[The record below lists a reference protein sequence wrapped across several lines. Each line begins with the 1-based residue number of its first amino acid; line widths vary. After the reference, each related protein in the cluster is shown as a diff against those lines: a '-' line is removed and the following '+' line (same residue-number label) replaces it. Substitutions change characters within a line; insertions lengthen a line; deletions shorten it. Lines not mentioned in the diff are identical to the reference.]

1 MTTCQYCQANNFET
15 DPRCLRCGR
24 RLQPANPRPA
34 PEGYVPTD
42 WEPSPGWD
50 AVGSNGTATAAAL
63 DALLDRTGFE
73 TVEGGRAAKPAADAR
88 ESGASGVE
96 NLAAR
101 VDAYQQPLFRD
112 GAGNS
117 NKVVPIPTLAPLRQT
132 REAPRRM
139 PRSVVSQVSRPG
151 RATAAERNARL
162 ESQQAL
168 FQGEPEAAPTTES
181 ICCDVPVAV
190 PIQRMLAVFVDF
202 SLIVVAAGIVLVVFL
217 LGGGD
222 IAFSREAIPPLVGV
236 LVVLAL
242 FYRILWV
249 IADGDTPGMRF
260 AGLRLVDFDGRK
272 PHRDARLLR
281 QAAGFLSLCSLGLGL
296 VWALVDEESL
306 TWHDH
311 ISKTFPTAG

>member
-1 MTTCQYCQANNFET
+1 VPSDAE
-15 DPRCLRCGR
+15 
-24 RLQPANPRPA
+24 PAGNSEPA
-34 PEGYVPTD
+34 RN
-42 WEPSPGWD
+42 WEPTGNWEN
-50 AVGSNGTATAAAL
+50 VGSTGTATAAAL
-63 DALLDRTGFE
+63 DALLDKTGFE
-73 TVEGGRAAKPAADAR
+73 TVEGGRASKPAADAR
-88 ESGASGVE
+88 ESAASGME

-139 PRSVVSQVSRPG
+139 PRSVAPAGGRPG
-151 RATAAERNARL
+151 RATTSERSARL
-162 ESQQAL
+162 EAQQVL

-190 PIQRMLAVFVDF
+190 PAQRVLAVFVDF
-202 SLIVVAAGIVLVVFL
+202 SLIVVAAGIVLAVFL